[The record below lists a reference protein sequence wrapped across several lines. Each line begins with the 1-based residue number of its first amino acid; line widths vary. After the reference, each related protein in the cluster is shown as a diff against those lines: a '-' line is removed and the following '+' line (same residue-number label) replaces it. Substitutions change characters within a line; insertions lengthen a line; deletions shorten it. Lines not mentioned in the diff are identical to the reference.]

1 MASLIEQQIRT
12 RASAL
17 LAEGRID
24 VFVGYRQG
32 AAPLRVAPFVA
43 RVPAEA
49 DRLVWNPV
57 CGPNLV
63 GTLRKYAGQ
72 RAGVALKACDARTV
86 VELLRLHQLDRER
99 LYLIGVP
106 CQGMVDPARVA
117 AAVGGRVTSLAEDGA
132 EVLIGV
138 GDETLRYQRA
148 ALLLTKCVGCP
159 AAPPDLYDETLGAAP
174 PAPPL
179 GDRFAAVRALEA
191 LAPAE
196 RLAFWRQHFSRCTLC
211 YACQTVCPLCF
222 CKECALALERD
233 DPRRLA
239 REPSSVFAY
248 HLMRACHLAERCT
261 GCDECERVC
270 PEDIPLSLIC
280 RKLELDRLEGTGGG
294 AAVLAFPAPSEVA
307 GDVP

>member
-24 VFVGYRQG
+24 GFVGYRQG
-32 AAPLRVAPFVA
+32 SGPLRVAPFVA
-43 RVPAEA
+43 RAPAEVEK
-49 DRLVWNPV
+49 LVWNPV
-57 CGPNLV
+57 CVPNLA
-63 GTLRKYAGQ
+63 GALRKHAGQ
-72 RAGVALKACDARTV
+72 RVGVALKACDARSV
-86 VELLRLHQLDRER
+86 VELLRLRQLDRKG

-106 CQGMVDPARVA
+106 CRGMLDPEKVA
-117 AAVGGRVTSLAEDGA
+117 AAAAGRVTGLVEEGA
-132 EVLIGV
+132 EVVIGV
-138 GDETLRYQRA
+138 GGETLRYERA
-148 ALLLTKCVGCP
+148 GLLLTKCAGCP
-159 AAPPDLYDETLGAAP
+159 AAPAELFDETLEEGV
-174 PAPPL
+174 PAPPP

-191 LAPAE
+191 LEPAE
-196 RLAFWRQHFSRCTLC
+196 RLAFWQQHFSRCTLC

-239 REPSSVFAY
+239 REPASVFAF
-248 HLMRACHLAERCT
+248 HLMRAYHLAERCT

-280 RKLELDRLEGTGGG
+280 RKLELDRLE
-294 AAVLAFPAPSEVA
+294 
-307 GDVP
+307 